1 MTADTI
7 IETSEEQNLPN
18 QNTKESKQEPVTML
32 DEPKPIPSYNVLGSI
47 WALEPVGSVW
57 PLHDPET
64 DCPEPGTFI
73 VVNAAPKSAMGASEG
88 QEPECQH
95 PECQQPDIDNGGPTQ
110 EEVVKDSVHQT
121 VEMIREAESV
131 SMPGLAVEEPAK
143 TMITEPVP
151 PPKELTGCQGQR
163 VLKMMFLS
171 IPRFFKGQSKE
182 TLADKELEGIVN
194 CSCTFDNQNRFLP
207 KGLNS
212 EQENLF

>member
-7 IETSEEQNLPN
+7 IESLEEQHLPN
-18 QNTKESKQEPVTML
+18 QNIKETKQEPVAML

-88 QEPECQH
+88 QQPECQ
-95 PECQQPDIDNGGPTQ
+95 EPDIDNEGQTQ
-110 EEVVKDSVHQT
+110 AEVVKDYQT
-121 VEMIREAESV
+121 VETIREAESV
-131 SMPGLAVEEPAK
+131 SMPGLAVEEPA
-143 TMITEPVP
+143 TTVITEPVP
-151 PPKELTGCQGQR
+151 PPEELTECQGQG

-171 IPRFFKGQSKE
+171 IPRIFKGQSEE

-194 CSCTFDNQNRFLP
+194 CSCTFHYQDRFLP

>member
-18 QNTKESKQEPVTML
+18 QNMKETKQEPVAML

-88 QEPECQH
+88 QQPEGQQSECQ
-95 PECQQPDIDNGGPTQ
+95 EPDIDNEGQTQ
-110 EEVVKDSVHQT
+110 AEVVKDYQT
-121 VEMIREAESV
+121 VETIREAESV
-131 SMPGLAVEEPAK
+131 SMPGLAVEEPAT

-151 PPKELTGCQGQR
+151 PPEELTGCQGQG

-171 IPRFFKGQSKE
+171 IPRIFKGQSEE

-194 CSCTFDNQNRFLP
+194 CSCTFDYQDRFLP